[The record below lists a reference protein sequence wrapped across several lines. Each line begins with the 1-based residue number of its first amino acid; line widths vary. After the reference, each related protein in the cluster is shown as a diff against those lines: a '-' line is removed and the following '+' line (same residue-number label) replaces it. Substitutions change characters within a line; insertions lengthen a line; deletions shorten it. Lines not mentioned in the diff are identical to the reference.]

1 MDIFSFF
8 VGFGV
13 GIVAISVFALVVTAI
28 NE

>member
-1 MDIFSFF
+1 MDIFSFA

-13 GIVAISVFALVVTAI
+13 GIVAIYVFALVVTAI

>member
-13 GIVAISVFALVVTAI
+13 GIVAIYVFALVVTAI

>member
-8 VGFGV
+8 VGFVG
-13 GIVAISVFALVVTAI
+13 GIVALYVFALVVTAI